1 MVLATTRDAKRIHT
15 ELYCL
20 TFGGLDRM
28 DSFTIAVLIGG
39 GIVVGV
45 LGLMIVLDKGKPA
58 AAPAAPTPT
67 AKASGK
73 R

>member
-1 MVLATTRDAKRIHT
+1 M
-15 ELYCL
+15 
-20 TFGGLDRM
+20 FGLWGFWNSM
-28 DSFTIAVLIGG
+28 DSFTIAVLVGG

-58 AAPAAPTPT
+58 AVPGAHPPA